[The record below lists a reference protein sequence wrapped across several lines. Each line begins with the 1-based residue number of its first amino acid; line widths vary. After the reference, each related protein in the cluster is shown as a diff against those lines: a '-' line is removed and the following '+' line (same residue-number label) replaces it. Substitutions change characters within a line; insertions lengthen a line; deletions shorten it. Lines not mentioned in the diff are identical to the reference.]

1 MEVAIILK
9 SSEKIT
15 STLSIASSKDLN
27 LAVDLDA
34 VLWIND
40 SDITLINDRDIANV
54 PSQNRLHATV
64 LSLNQNEMNA
74 QAILLLA
81 DGETLSMSISDQDIW
96 EINTTSVLKNLG
108 HF

>member
-34 VLWIND
+34 VL
-40 SDITLINDRDIANV
+40 
-54 PSQNRLHATV
+54 
-64 LSLNQNEMNA
+64 
-74 QAILLLA
+74 
-81 DGETLSMSISDQDIW
+81 
-96 EINTTSVLKNLG
+96 
-108 HF
+108 

>member
-54 PSQNRLHATV
+54 PFQNRLHATV

-81 DGETLSMSISDQDIW
+81 DGETLSVSISDQDIW
-96 EINTTSVLKNLG
+96 AINTTSVLKNLG

>member
-54 PSQNRLHATV
+54 PFQNRLHATV

>member
-1 MEVAIILK
+1 M
-9 SSEKIT
+9 
-15 STLSIASSKDLN
+15 
-27 LAVDLDA
+27 DLDA

-54 PSQNRLHATV
+54 PFQNRLHATV

>member
-81 DGETLSMSISDQDIW
+81 DGETLSVSISDQDIW

>member
-40 SDITLINDRDIANV
+40 SDITLINDCDIANF

>member
-40 SDITLINDRDIANV
+40 SGITLINDRDIANF
-54 PSQNRLHATV
+54 PSQDRLHATV